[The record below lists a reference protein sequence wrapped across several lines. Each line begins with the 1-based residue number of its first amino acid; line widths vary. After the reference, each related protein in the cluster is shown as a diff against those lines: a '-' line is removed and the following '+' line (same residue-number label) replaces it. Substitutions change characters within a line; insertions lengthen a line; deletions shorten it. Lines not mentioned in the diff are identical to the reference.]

1 MVAAG
6 GAVQQEEAPYFWS
19 LPVELRV
26 RSQKVQNTLHFKHT
40 AGKKRLILHTK
51 GPGVPSF
58 GFSRAA
64 RGEAAPRLA
73 AAVTPL
79 LWSALGSLSGLR
91 AAALPPVTLSTLAA
105 EATQNPAFFPFPVPR
120 GVGLPVPPH
129 CAPASEAPFS
139 PEAIKGVLL
148 SIALRKPPAVL
159 RSVNETFSH
168 AAPTD
173 FCRTQPGFR
182 EESVHP
188 HVELTSPIF
197 QPLSLENAPF
207 HAAARPAR
215 TIATPTAGTPA
226 GRAGRQLLEGGD
238 PRASAGSRLPHPTS
252 EQGRGS
258 ARAPPHAG
266 RVTPPPGCMAGS
278 GGRFGGGKPRPP
290 PGRGRPPVPAA
301 APSAAARQQRHSRR
315 GAGSLRAASARPRR
329 RRRPPRRAAP
339 MQAGGEAEDG

>member
-1 MVAAG
+1 M
-6 GAVQQEEAPYFWS
+6 QQDEAPYFWS

-40 AGKKRLILHTK
+40 TGKKRLILHTK

-120 GVGLPVPPH
+120 GVALPVPPH

-329 RRRPPRRAAP
+329 RRPPRRAAP